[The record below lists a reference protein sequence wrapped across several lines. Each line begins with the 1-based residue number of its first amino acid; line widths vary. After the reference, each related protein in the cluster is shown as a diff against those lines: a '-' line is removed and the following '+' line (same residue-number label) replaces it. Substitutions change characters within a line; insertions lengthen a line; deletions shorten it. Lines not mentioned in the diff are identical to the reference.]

1 MKFFDEKKLFRMD
14 TARQNPAIAQADEG
28 CRKAGAAV
36 TDALLALGRAY
47 FEANRE
53 NPESEHR
60 EEIARIAADM
70 DMEKLWRQYRLS
82 LEDQALCESCG
93 TVVSADSAFCKK
105 CGAPMQVLDFSAL
118 GIEPASD
125 APVCKSCGAPIA
137 EGSAFCESCG
147 AKV

>member
-14 TARQNPAIAQADEG
+14 AAAQDPAIAKADEG
-28 CRKAGAAV
+28 CRKAEAAV

-60 EEIARIAADM
+60 EEIAQIAASM
-70 DMEKLWRQYRLS
+70 DREKLWRQYRLS
-82 LEDQALCESCG
+82 LEGEVLCENCG
-93 TVVSADSAFCKK
+93 TTVTSDSAFCKK
-105 CGAPMQVLDFSAL
+105 CGSPMKTWDFSAL
-118 GIEPASD
+118 EIESAPGAS
-125 APVCKSCGAPIA
+125 VCKSCGASIA

-147 AKV
+147 ARV